1 VNYKKNELR
10 NTVITVTKTLQMDEK
25 CTVDAVI
32 HNIHKTLLNQYVKNL
47 S

>member
-1 VNYKKNELR
+1 MSCEIQLLQLP
-10 NTVITVTKTLQMDEK
+10 KTLQMDEK